1 MDLTDNLSDLY
12 LLTRVIEAGG
22 FAAAARQTGMTRS
35 LLSRRIVGLEQRLGG
50 ATAVAQC
57 ASLCGDAARQ

>member
-1 MDLTDNLSDLY
+1 MLLTDNLNDLY

-35 LLSRRIVGLEQRLGG
+35 LLSRRIVGLERVIEL
-50 ATAVAQC
+50 V
-57 ASLCGDAARQ
+57 R